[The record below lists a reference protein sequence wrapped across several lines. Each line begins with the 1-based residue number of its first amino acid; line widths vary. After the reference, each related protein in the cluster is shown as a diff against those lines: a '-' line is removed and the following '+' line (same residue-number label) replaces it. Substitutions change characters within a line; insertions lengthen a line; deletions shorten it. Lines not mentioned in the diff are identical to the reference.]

1 MSIVAPLSC
10 VALQNTYETL
20 TYHALS
26 ATWPFN
32 CYDSALLV
40 SFKAKVLESYH
51 LINTTHISGVN
62 MQSLLDKW
70 ILTSRVYD
78 PAYFAGML
86 KRQLADGHPY
96 NYVQLKVNVF
106 FIILNVRLN
115 NSGIFLRCL

>member
-1 MSIVAPLSC
+1 
-10 VALQNTYETL
+10 
-20 TYHALS
+20 
-26 ATWPFN
+26 
-32 CYDSALLV
+32 
-40 SFKAKVLESYH
+40 
-51 LINTTHISGVN
+51 

-106 FIILNVRLN
+106 LLF
-115 NSGIFLRCL
+115 